1 MRGEEVEGMC
11 GHSDEPIML
20 VATEYNW
27 GLHRS
32 NDWSSVTWTVRYD
45 GSYDVRTYY
54 GDETLPHRESHGELD
69 KAPVN
74 ELRSI
79 LDTKPWRKNPP
90 ADACDGNAWEMKY
103 FSPEGKKLNY
113 SGKAGYIYGEKTLER
128 IADLMPKEG
137 VYEEWEG

>member
-11 GHSDEPIML
+11 GHSEEPIML

-45 GSYDVRTYY
+45 GGYDVRTYY
-54 GDETLPHRESHGELD
+54 GDETLPHRESHGKLD

-79 LDTKPWRKNPP
+79 LDTKPWRMNPP
-90 ADACDGNAWEMKY
+90 ADACDGTAWEMKY

-113 SGKAGYIYGEKTLER
+113 SGKPGYIYREETLGR
-128 IADLMPKEG
+128 IAALLPKEG
-137 VYEEWEG
+137 VHEAWEG